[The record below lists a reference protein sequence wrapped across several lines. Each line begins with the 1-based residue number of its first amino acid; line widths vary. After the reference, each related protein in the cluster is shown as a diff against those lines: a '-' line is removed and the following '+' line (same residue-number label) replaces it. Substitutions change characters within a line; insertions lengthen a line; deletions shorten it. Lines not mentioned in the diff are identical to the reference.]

1 MVIQSLSLRPAEVTP
16 GDPMVITVGVSAVE
30 GGFAVE
36 KITYHPAQD
45 LYNKGKEVG
54 RPGYAVSFVGI
65 PERRFIYEDAVCSLQ
80 ITKEPKA
87 STTVPELP
95 E

>member
-1 MVIQSLSLRPAEVTP
+1 MIIQSLSLKPTEVTP
-16 GDPMVITVGVSAVE
+16 GDPLVITVGVPAVE

-36 KITYHPAQD
+36 KITYHPSHD

-54 RPGYAVSFVGI
+54 KPGYAISFVGI
-65 PERRFIYEDAVCSLQ
+65 PERRFIYENTVCSLQ
-80 ITKEPKA
+80 IAKEPKSSGA
-87 STTVPELP
+87 IPELP

>member
-1 MVIQSLSLRPAEVTP
+1 MIIQSLSLRPAEVTP
-16 GDPMVITVGVSAVE
+16 GDPLVITVGTPVVE

-36 KITYHPAQD
+36 KITYHPACD

-54 RPGYAVSFVGI
+54 RPGYAVSFIGI
-65 PERRFIYEDAVCSLQ
+65 PERRFIYEDTVCSLQ
-80 ITKEPKA
+80 IAKESKPSSA
-87 STTVPELP
+87 IPELP